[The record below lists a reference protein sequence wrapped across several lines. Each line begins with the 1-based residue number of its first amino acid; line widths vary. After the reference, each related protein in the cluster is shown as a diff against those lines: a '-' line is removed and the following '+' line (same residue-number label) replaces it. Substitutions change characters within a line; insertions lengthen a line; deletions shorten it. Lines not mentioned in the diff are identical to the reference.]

1 MKTLDEFRKIAGD
14 IKIIDKAV
22 EREMYSHDI
31 GDVPPIMTKTFFKT
45 LPDFV
50 VQPKNVDEIK
60 KVLAFANDLK
70 IPVVPRGAAS
80 WGFGGV
86 IPTNAGIVIDLSPFR
101 KIVAIDTAQKTVT
114 VEAGARWS
122 DIDIMAKKEG
132 LCLMTYPS
140 SKFSTVA
147 GWISTGGY
155 GINSFKYGHLSKQ
168 IVSMTVVTGT
178 GEVKQLSPADSDFT
192 YFVSTEGEFGIVV
205 EATLKL
211 RDVPQGSYPHL
222 LYFPSDK
229 EAFAFIG
236 RFVRDLTAEQL
247 NPNVIRFLDENHL
260 GDTNEIMRAGIFKKS
275 AAVLVEFGSAEDEE
289 HFVKFMAQNGG
300 IEEAPR
306 YVASYLWNERLFGM
320 KTKRLGPTI
329 LASEIIIPITSAAAF
344 IEKAKKMGGHFGVE
358 ICFDS
363 YIIDAHKALIMSTF
377 LCDSRTKKYYI
388 NMPLVSILTKA
399 AVSLGA
405 EPYGLGLWN
414 AAFIHY
420 LYGSARLRE
429 LKAYKARVDPNNI
442 LNPGKFF
449 GVGSKG
455 IPALIFRPAVY
466 GPAMRLMVLMAPVI
480 GKAATTFLGKDRKID
495 SLDYEL
501 SIHACAKCGNCMAVC
516 PAYLVTSNEGL
527 TAKGKIALAKKL
539 LEGRAVTPEEAANA
553 FMCMHCRACEEVCQT
568 NLELMMLWDA
578 LESRLEGRFGRPE
591 AQIAEF
597 LKNVDDSKE
606 YWDRVESGT
615 AALRV

>member
-178 GEVKQLSPADSDFT
+178 GEVKQLSPADRDFT

-377 LCDSRTKKYYI
+377 LCDFRTKKYYI

-414 AAFIHY
+414 AAFIHA
-420 LYGSARLRE
+420 LYSRAKQRD
-429 LKAYKARVDPNNI
+429 LKAYKAQVDPNNI

-449 GVGSKG
+449 SLGSKG
-455 IPALIFRPAVY
+455 ISALIFHPAVF
-466 GPAMRLMVLMAPVI
+466 GPSMQLMVLMAPVI
-480 GKAATTFLGKDRKID
+480 GKIATTLLGKDKKID
-495 SLDYEL
+495 SLDFEL
-501 SIHACAKCGNCMAVC
+501 STHACAKCGNCMAVC
-516 PAYLVTSNEGL
+516 PAYLVTKNEAL

-539 LEGRAVTPEEAANA
+539 LAGQAVTQEEAANA
-553 FMCMHCRACEEVCQT
+553 FLCMHCKACEEICQT

-578 LESRLEGRFGRPE
+578 LEKRLEGQFGRPE

-597 LKNVDDSKE
+597 LKKVDASKE
-606 YWDRVESGT
+606 YWDMVERNS
-615 AALRV
+615 

>member
-1 MKTLDEFRKIAGD
+1 M
-14 IKIIDKAV
+14 
-22 EREMYSHDI
+22 
-31 GDVPPIMTKTFFKT
+31 
-45 LPDFV
+45 
-50 VQPKNVDEIK
+50 
-60 KVLAFANDLK
+60 K

-140 SKFSTVA
+140 SKFSTVG

-178 GEVKQLSPADSDFT
+178 GEVKQLSPSDRDFT

-205 EATLKL
+205 EVTLKL

-229 EAFAFIG
+229 EAFAFID
-236 RFVRDLTAEQL
+236 RFVKSLTSEQL
-247 NPNVIRFLDENHL
+247 KPNAIRFLDENHL
-260 GDTNEIMRAGIFKKS
+260 ADINEIMRAGIFKKS
-275 AAVLVEFGSAEDEE
+275 AAVLMEFGSAEDEGN
-289 HFVKFMAQNGG
+289 FVQFMAQNSN

-306 YVASYLWNERLFGM
+306 YVANYLWNERLFGM

-329 LASEIIIPITSAAAF
+329 LASEVIIPITSAAAF
-344 IEKAKKMGGHFGVE
+344 IEKAKKLGGYFGVE
-358 ICFDS
+358 VCIDS
-363 YIIDAHKALIMSTF
+363 YIIDSQKALIMSTF
-377 LCDSRTKKYYI
+377 LCDSRKKKYYI
-388 NMPLVSILTKA
+388 NVPLVSMLTKA
-399 AVSLGA
+399 AVALGA

-414 AAFIHY
+414 AAFIHN
-420 LYGSARLRE
+420 LYSRE
-429 LKAYKARVDPNNI
+429 KQRDLKAYKAQVDPNNI
-442 LNPGKFF
+442 LNPGKSFSL
-449 GVGSKG
+449 GSKG
-455 IPALIFRPAVY
+455 ISGLIFHPAVF
-466 GPAMRLMVLMAPVI
+466 GPAMQLLVLMAPVI
-480 GKAATTFLGKDRKID
+480 GKVATILLGKDKKID
-495 SLDYEL
+495 SLDLEL
-501 SIHACAKCGNCMAVC
+501 STHACAKCGNCMAVC
-516 PAYLVTSNEGL
+516 PAYLVTRNEAV

-539 LEGRAVTPEEAANA
+539 LAGQAVTREEAAAA
-553 FMCMHCRACEEVCQT
+553 FLCMHCKACEEICQT

-578 LESRLEGRFGRPE
+578 LEKRLEGQFGRPE
-591 AQIAEF
+591 AQITEF
-597 LKNVDDSKE
+597 LKKVDDSKE
-606 YWDRVESGT
+606 YWDMVE
-615 AALRV
+615 RNN